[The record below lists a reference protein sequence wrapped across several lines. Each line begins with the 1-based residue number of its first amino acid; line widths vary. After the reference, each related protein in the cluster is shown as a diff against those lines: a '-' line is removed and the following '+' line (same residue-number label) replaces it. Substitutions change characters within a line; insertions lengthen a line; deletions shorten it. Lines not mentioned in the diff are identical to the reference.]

1 MALSKIKANSLGTTG
16 TPTSSTYL
24 SGTMAWTSLTAD
36 ITGVTAGTGM
46 TGGGITGDVTLNVI
60 GGTGIDA
67 NADDI
72 AIDSTVATLTGSQSL
87 SNKTITASSFSGTQV
102 DVTAQGDLRLQD
114 TTGGQYVALQAP
126 GTVATSYT
134 LTFPGDDGTNE
145 QFLQTN
151 GSGVLAWAAAGGATG
166 AGGDEVFYENGQ
178 TVTTDYT
185 VTASTNAMSAGPVT
199 LANGVDVTLT
209 GTSEWVIV

>member
-16 TPTSSTYL
+16 TPTSTTYL

-36 ITGVTAGTGM
+36 ITGVTAGTGLS
-46 TGGGITGDVTLNVI
+46 GGGVSGDVTL
-60 GGTGIDA
+60 
-67 NADDI
+67 
-72 AIDSTVATLTGSQSL
+72 AIDTATTVDLSTAQAL
-87 SNKTITASSFSGTQV
+87 SNKTFNQIDITT
-102 DVTAQGDLRLQD
+102 QGDLRLQD

-178 TVTTDYT
+178 TVTTDYS

-199 LANGVDVTLT
+199 LASGVDVTHT

>member
-16 TPTSSTYL
+16 TPTSTTYL

-46 TGGGITGDVTLNVI
+46 TGGGTEGDVTLNVI

-72 AIDSTVATLTGSQSL
+72 AIDSTVATLTGTQTL
-87 SNKTITASSFSGTQV
+87 TNKTITAVQL
-102 DVTAQGDLRLQD
+102 DIEAQGDLRLQD

-134 LTFPGDDGTNE
+134 LTFPGDDGANE
-145 QFLQTN
+145 EFLQTN
-151 GSGVLAWAAAGGATG
+151 GSGVLAWAVAGGATG
-166 AGGDEVFYENGQ
+166 AGGDTVFYENGQ
-178 TVTTDYT
+178 SVTTSYS
-185 VTASTNAMSAGPVT
+185 VTANSNAMSAGPVT
-199 LANGVDVTLT
+199 LDSGVDVTLT

>member
-16 TPTSSTYL
+16 TPTSSTFL

-46 TGGGITGDVTLNVI
+46 TGGGTSGDVTLNVI

-72 AIDSTVATLTGSQSL
+72 AIDSTVATLTGTQTL
-87 SNKTITASSFSGTQV
+87 TNKTITAVQL
-102 DVTAQGDLRLQD
+102 DIEAQGDLRLQD

-134 LTFPGDDGTNE
+134 LTFPGDDGVNE

-178 TVTTDYT
+178 TVTTDYS

-199 LANGVDVTLT
+199 LASGVDVTLT

>member
-16 TPTSSTYL
+16 TPTSTTFL

-36 ITGVTAGTGM
+36 ITGVTAGTGLS
-46 TGGGITGDVTLNVI
+46 GGGTSGDVTL
-60 GGTGIDA
+60 
-67 NADDI
+67 
-72 AIDSTVATLTGSQSL
+72 AIDTATTVDLSTAQAL

-178 TVTTDYT
+178 SVTTSYS
-185 VTASTNAMSAGPVT
+185 VTANSNAMSAGPVT
-199 LANGVDVTLT
+199 LDSGVDVTLT

>member
-16 TPTSSTYL
+16 TPTSSTFL
-24 SGTMAWTSLTAD
+24 SGTIAWTALTAD

-46 TGGGITGDVTLNVI
+46 TGGGISGDVTLNVI

-126 GTVATSYT
+126 GTVSTSYT
-134 LTFPGDDGTNE
+134 LTLPGDDGANE
-145 QFLQTN
+145 EFLQTN
-151 GSGVLAWAAAGGATG
+151 GSGVLAWAVAGGATG
-166 AGGDEVFYENGQ
+166 AGGDTVFYENGQ

-199 LANGVDVTLT
+199 LAVGVDVTLT

>member
-16 TPTSSTYL
+16 TPTSTTFL

-36 ITGVTAGTGM
+36 ITGVTAGTGLS
-46 TGGGITGDVTLNVI
+46 GGGTSGDVTLS
-60 GGTGIDA
+60 IDTA
-67 NADDI
+67 TTVDL
-72 AIDSTVATLTGSQSL
+72 STAQAL

-134 LTFPGDDGTNE
+134 LTMPGDDGTNE

-151 GSGVLAWAAAGGATG
+151 GSGVLTWAAAGGATG

-178 TVTTDYT
+178 TVTTSYS
-185 VTASTNAMSAGPVT
+185 VTANTNAMSAGPVT
-199 LANGVDVTLT
+199 LDSGVDVTLT

>member
-46 TGGGITGDVTLNVI
+46 TGGGTEGDVTLNVI

-72 AIDSTVATLTGSQSL
+72 AIDSTVATLTGTQTL
-87 SNKTITASSFSGTQV
+87 TNKTITAVQL
-102 DVTAQGDLRLQD
+102 DIEAQGDLRLQD

-134 LTFPGDDGTNE
+134 LTFPGDDGANE
-145 QFLQTN
+145 EFLQTN

-199 LANGVDVTLT
+199 LASGVDVTLT

>member
-16 TPTSSTYL
+16 TPTSTTFL

-36 ITGVTAGTGM
+36 ITGVTAGTGLS
-46 TGGGITGDVTLNVI
+46 GGGTSGDVSL
-60 GGTGIDA
+60 
-67 NADDI
+67 
-72 AIDSTVATLTGSQSL
+72 AIDTATTVDLSTAQAL

-145 QFLQTN
+145 QFLQTD

-166 AGGDEVFYENGQ
+166 AGGDTVFYENGQ
-178 TVTTDYT
+178 TVTTAYT
-185 VTASTNAMSAGPVT
+185 VTANDNAVSAGPVSVQ
-199 LANGVDVTLT
+199 ANVTLT

>member
-16 TPTSSTYL
+16 TPTSTTFL

-36 ITGVTAGTGM
+36 ITGVTAGTGLS
-46 TGGGITGDVTLNVI
+46 GGGTSGDVTLS
-60 GGTGIDA
+60 IDTA
-67 NADDI
+67 TTVDL
-72 AIDSTVATLTGSQSL
+72 STAQAL

-114 TTGGQYVALQAP
+114 TTGGQYVAIQAP

-134 LTFPGDDGTNE
+134 LTMPGDDGTNE

-151 GSGVLAWAAAGGATG
+151 GSGVLTWAAAGGATG

-178 TVTTDYT
+178 TVTTSYS
-185 VTASTNAMSAGPVT
+185 VTANTNAMSAGPVT
-199 LANGVDVTLT
+199 LDSGVDVTLT

>member
-16 TPTSSTYL
+16 TPTSTTYL

-36 ITGVTAGTGM
+36 ITGVTAGTGLS
-46 TGGGITGDVTLNVI
+46 GGGVSGDVTL
-60 GGTGIDA
+60 
-67 NADDI
+67 
-72 AIDSTVATLTGSQSL
+72 AIDTATTVDLSTAQAL
-87 SNKTITASSFSGTQV
+87 SNKTITASSFSRTQV
-102 DVTAQGDLRLQD
+102 YVTTQGDLRLQD

-178 TVTTDYT
+178 SVTTSYS
-185 VTASTNAMSAGPVT
+185 VTANSNAMSAGPVT
-199 LANGVDVTLT
+199 LDSGVDVTLT

>member
-16 TPTSSTYL
+16 PPSSTTFL
-24 SGTMAWTSLTAD
+24 SRTMAWTSLPAE

-46 TGGGITGDVTLNVI
+46 TGGGTEGDVTLNVI

-72 AIDSTVATLTGSQSL
+72 AIDSTVATLTGTQTL
-87 SNKTITASSFSGTQV
+87 TNKTITAVQL
-102 DVTAQGDLRLQD
+102 DIEAQGDLRLQD

-134 LTFPGDDGTNE
+134 LTFPGDDGANE
-145 QFLQTN
+145 EFLQTN
-151 GSGVLAWAAAGGATG
+151 GSGVLAWAVAGGATG
-166 AGGDEVFYENGQ
+166 AGGDTVFYENGQ
-178 TVTTDYT
+178 SVTTSYS
-185 VTASTNAMSAGPVT
+185 VTANSNAMSAGPVT
-199 LANGVDVTLT
+199 LDSGVDVTLT

>member
-16 TPTSSTYL
+16 TPTSSTFL

-46 TGGGITGDVTLNVI
+46 TGGGTSGDVTLNVI

-72 AIDSTVATLTGSQSL
+72 AIDSTVATLTGTQTL
-87 SNKTITASSFSGTQV
+87 TNKTITAVQL
-102 DVTAQGDLRLQD
+102 DIEAQGDLRLQD

-151 GSGVLAWAAAGGATG
+151 GSGVLAWAGAGGATG
-166 AGGDEVFYENGQ
+166 AGGDTVFYENGP
-178 TVTTDYT
+178 TVTTAYT
-185 VTASTNAMSAGPVT
+185 VTANDNAVSAGPIT
-199 LANGVDVTLT
+199 INADVTLT

>member
-16 TPTSSTYL
+16 TPTSTTYL

-36 ITGVTAGTGM
+36 ITGVPAGTGLS
-46 TGGGITGDVTLNVI
+46 GGGVSGDVTL
-60 GGTGIDA
+60 
-67 NADDI
+67 
-72 AIDSTVATLTGSQSL
+72 AIDTATTVDLSTAQAL
-87 SNKTITASSFSGTQV
+87 SNKTFNQIDITT
-102 DVTAQGDLRLQD
+102 QGDLRLQD

-178 TVTTDYT
+178 SVTTSYS
-185 VTASTNAMSAGPVT
+185 VTANSNAMSAGPVT
-199 LANGVDVTLT
+199 LDSGVDVTLT

>member
-16 TPTSSTYL
+16 TPTSTTFL

-36 ITGVTAGTGM
+36 ITGVTAGTGLS
-46 TGGGITGDVTLNVI
+46 GGGTSGDVTLS
-60 GGTGIDA
+60 IDTA
-67 NADDI
+67 TTVDL
-72 AIDSTVATLTGSQSL
+72 STAQAL

-145 QFLQTN
+145 QFLQTD

-178 TVTTDYT
+178 SVTTSYS
-185 VTASTNAMSAGPVT
+185 VTANSNAMSAGPVT
-199 LANGVDVTLT
+199 LDSGVDVTLT

>member
-16 TPTSSTYL
+16 TPPSTTYL

-36 ITGVTAGTGM
+36 ITGVTAGTGLS
-46 TGGGITGDVTLNVI
+46 GGGVSGDVTL
-60 GGTGIDA
+60 
-67 NADDI
+67 
-72 AIDSTVATLTGSQSL
+72 AIDTATTVDLSTAQAL
-87 SNKTITASSFSGTQV
+87 SNKTFNQIDITT
-102 DVTAQGDLRLQD
+102 QGDLRLQD

-178 TVTTDYT
+178 SVTTSYS
-185 VTASTNAMSAGPVT
+185 VTANSNAMSAGPVT
-199 LANGVDVTLT
+199 LDSGVDVTLT

>member
-16 TPTSSTYL
+16 TPTSTTYL

-46 TGGGITGDVTLNVI
+46 TGGGTEGDVTLNVI

-72 AIDSTVATLTGSQSL
+72 AIDSTVATLTGTQTL
-87 SNKTITASSFSGTQV
+87 TNKTITAVQL
-102 DVTAQGDLRLQD
+102 DIEAQGDLRLQD

-145 QFLQTN
+145 QFLQTD

-178 TVTTDYT
+178 SVTTSYS
-185 VTASTNAMSAGPVT
+185 VTANSNAMSAGPVT
-199 LANGVDVTLT
+199 LDSGVDVTLT

>member
-16 TPTSSTYL
+16 TPSSTTFL

-46 TGGGITGDVTLNVI
+46 TGGGTEGDVTLNVI

-72 AIDSTVATLTGSQSL
+72 AIDSTVTTLTGTQTL
-87 SNKTITASSFSGTQV
+87 TNKTITAVQL
-102 DVTAQGDLRLQD
+102 DIEAQGDLRLQD

-178 TVTTDYT
+178 SVTTSYS
-185 VTASTNAMSAGPVT
+185 VTANSNAMSAGPVT
-199 LANGVDVTLT
+199 LDSGVDVTLT

>member
-16 TPTSSTYL
+16 TPTSTTFL

-46 TGGGITGDVTLNVI
+46 TGGGTEGDVTLNVI

-72 AIDSTVATLTGSQSL
+72 AIDSTVATLTGTQTL
-87 SNKTITASSFSGTQV
+87 TNKTITAVQL
-102 DVTAQGDLRLQD
+102 DIEAQGDLRLQD

-134 LTFPGDDGTNE
+134 LTFPGDDGVNE

-178 TVTTDYT
+178 SVTTSYS
-185 VTASTNAMSAGPVT
+185 VTANSNAMSAGPVT
-199 LANGVDVTLT
+199 LDSGVDVTLT

>member
-16 TPTSSTYL
+16 TPSSTTFL

-36 ITGVTAGTGM
+36 ITGVTAGTGLS
-46 TGGGITGDVTLNVI
+46 GGGTSGDVTL
-60 GGTGIDA
+60 
-67 NADDI
+67 
-72 AIDSTVATLTGSQSL
+72 AIDTATTVDLSTAQAL
-87 SNKTITASSFSGTQV
+87 SNKTFNQIDITT
-102 DVTAQGDLRLQD
+102 QGDLRLQD

-134 LTFPGDDGTNE
+134 LTFPGDDGVNE

-178 TVTTDYT
+178 SVTTSYS
-185 VTASTNAMSAGPVT
+185 VTANSNAMSAGPVT
-199 LANGVDVTLT
+199 LDSGVDVTLT

>member
-1 MALSKIKANSLGTTG
+1 M
-16 TPTSSTYL
+16 
-24 SGTMAWTSLTAD
+24 
-36 ITGVTAGTGM
+36 
-46 TGGGITGDVTLNVI
+46 
-60 GGTGIDA
+60 
-67 NADDI
+67 
-72 AIDSTVATLTGSQSL
+72 
-87 SNKTITASSFSGTQV
+87 
-102 DVTAQGDLRLQD
+102 RLQD

-178 TVTTDYT
+178 SVTTRLFRDC
-185 VTASTNAMSAGPVT
+185 
-199 LANGVDVTLT
+199 
-209 GTSEWVIV
+209 

>member
-16 TPTSSTYL
+16 TPSSTTFL

-36 ITGVTAGTGM
+36 ITGVTAGTGLS
-46 TGGGITGDVTLNVI
+46 GGGTSCDVTLNVI
-60 GGTGIDA
+60 GRTGIDT

-72 AIDSTVATLTGSQSL
+72 AVDSTVATLTGTQAL

-126 GTVATSYT
+126 GTVSTSYT

-178 TVTTDYT
+178 SVTTSYS
-185 VTASTNAMSAGPVT
+185 VTANSNAMSAGPVT
-199 LANGVDVTLT
+199 LDSGVDVTLT

>member
-16 TPTSSTYL
+16 TPSSTTFL

-36 ITGVTAGTGM
+36 ITGVTAGTGLS
-46 TGGGITGDVTLNVI
+46 GGGTSGDVTL
-60 GGTGIDA
+60 
-67 NADDI
+67 
-72 AIDSTVATLTGSQSL
+72 AIDTATTVDLSTAQAL

-178 TVTTDYT
+178 SVTTSYS
-185 VTASTNAMSAGPVT
+185 VTANSNAMSAGPVT
-199 LANGVDVTLT
+199 LDSGVDVTLT

>member
-16 TPTSSTYL
+16 TPSSTTFL

-36 ITGVTAGTGM
+36 ITGVTAGTGLS
-46 TGGGITGDVTLNVI
+46 GGGTSGDVTLSI
-60 GGTGIDA
+60 DTGTTVDL
-67 NADDI
+67 
-72 AIDSTVATLTGSQSL
+72 STAQAL

-102 DVTAQGDLRLQD
+102 DVTAEGDLRLQD
-114 TTGGQYVALQAP
+114 ASGGEYVAFQAP
-126 GTVATSYT
+126 TTVSTSYT
-134 LTFPGDDGTNE
+134 LTMPGDDGTNE

-151 GSGVLAWAAAGGATG
+151 GSGVLTWAAAGGATG

-178 TVTTDYT
+178 TVTTSYS
-185 VTASTNAMSAGPVT
+185 VTANTNAMSAGPVT
-199 LANGVDVTLT
+199 LDSGVDVTLT

>member
-16 TPTSSTYL
+16 TPTSSTFL

-46 TGGGITGDVTLNVI
+46 TGGGISGDVTLNVI

-72 AIDSTVATLTGSQSL
+72 AIDSTVTTLTGTQTL
-87 SNKTITASSFSGTQV
+87 TNKTITAVQL
-102 DVTAQGDLRLQD
+102 DIEAQGDLRLQD

-134 LTFPGDDGTNE
+134 LTFPGDDGANE
-145 QFLQTN
+145 EFLQTN

-178 TVTTDYT
+178 TVTTDYS
-185 VTASTNAMSAGPVT
+185 VTANTNAMSAGPVT
-199 LANGVDVTLT
+199 LASGVDVTLT

>member
-16 TPTSSTYL
+16 TPTSTTFL

-36 ITGVTAGTGM
+36 ITGVTAGTGLS
-46 TGGGITGDVTLNVI
+46 GGGTSGDVSL
-60 GGTGIDA
+60 
-67 NADDI
+67 
-72 AIDSTVATLTGSQSL
+72 AIDTGTTVDLSTAQTL
-87 SNKTITASSFSGTQV
+87 SNKTFNQV
-102 DVTAQGDLRLQD
+102 DIEAQGDLRLQD
-114 TTGGQYVALQAP
+114 TTGGEYVALQAP

-145 QFLQTN
+145 QFLQTD

-166 AGGDEVFYENGQ
+166 AGGDTVFYENGQ
-178 TVTTDYT
+178 TVTTAYT
-185 VTASTNAMSAGPVT
+185 VTANDNAVSAGPVSVQ
-199 LANGVDVTLT
+199 ANVTLT

>member
-16 TPTSSTYL
+16 TPSSTTFL

-36 ITGVTAGTGM
+36 ITGVTAGTGLS
-46 TGGGITGDVTLNVI
+46 GGGTSGAVTL
-60 GGTGIDA
+60 
-67 NADDI
+67 
-72 AIDSTVATLTGSQSL
+72 AIDTATTVDLSTAQTL
-87 SNKTITASSFSGTQV
+87 SNKTFNQV
-102 DVTAQGDLRLQD
+102 DIEAQGDLRLQD

-178 TVTTDYT
+178 SVTTSYS
-185 VTASTNAMSAGPVT
+185 VTANSNAMSAGPVT
-199 LANGVDVTLT
+199 LDSGVDVTLT

>member
-16 TPTSSTYL
+16 TPTSTTFL

-36 ITGVTAGTGM
+36 ITGVTAGTGLS
-46 TGGGITGDVTLNVI
+46 GGGTSGDVTL
-60 GGTGIDA
+60 
-67 NADDI
+67 
-72 AIDSTVATLTGSQSL
+72 AIDTATTVDLSTAQAL

-145 QFLQTN
+145 QFLQTD

-178 TVTTDYT
+178 SVTTSYS
-185 VTASTNAMSAGPVT
+185 VTANTNAMSAGPVT
-199 LANGVDVTLT
+199 LDSGVDVTLT

>member
-36 ITGVTAGTGM
+36 ITGVTAGTGLS
-46 TGGGITGDVTLNVI
+46 GGGTSGDVTL
-60 GGTGIDA
+60 
-67 NADDI
+67 
-72 AIDSTVATLTGSQSL
+72 AIDTATTVDLSTAQAL

-178 TVTTDYT
+178 SVTTSYS
-185 VTASTNAMSAGPVT
+185 VTANSNAMSAGPVT
-199 LANGVDVTLT
+199 LDSGVDVTLT
-209 GTSEWVIV
+209 GTSEWVIVYHGNTLC

>member
-16 TPTSSTYL
+16 TPSSTTFL

-36 ITGVTAGTGM
+36 ITAVTAGTGLS
-46 TGGGITGDVTLNVI
+46 GGGVSGDVTL
-60 GGTGIDA
+60 
-67 NADDI
+67 
-72 AIDSTVATLTGSQSL
+72 AIDTATTVDLSTAQAL
-87 SNKTITASSFSGTQV
+87 SNKTFNQIDITT
-102 DVTAQGDLRLQD
+102 QGDLRLQD

-178 TVTTDYT
+178 SVTTSYS
-185 VTASTNAMSAGPVT
+185 VTANSNAMSAGPVT
-199 LANGVDVTLT
+199 LDSGVDVTLT

>member
-16 TPTSSTYL
+16 TASSTTYL
-24 SGTMAWTSLTAD
+24 RGDMAWTAIAGD
-36 ITGVTAGTGM
+36 IEGVTAGNGLS
-46 TGGGITGDVTLNVI
+46 GGGTSG
-60 GGTGIDA
+60 
-67 NADDI
+67 
-72 AIDSTVATLTGSQSL
+72 TVALAINTAITADLSTAQAL
-87 SNKTITASSFSGTQV
+87 SNKTFNQIDITT
-102 DVTAQGDLRLQD
+102 QGDLRLQD

-178 TVTTDYT
+178 SVTTSYS
-185 VTASTNAMSAGPVT
+185 VTANSNAMSAGPVT
-199 LANGVDVTLT
+199 LDSGVDVTLT

>member
-16 TPTSSTYL
+16 TPSSTTFL

-36 ITGVTAGTGM
+36 ITGVTAGTGLS
-46 TGGGITGDVTLNVI
+46 GGGTSGDVTLSI
-60 GGTGIDA
+60 DTGTTVDL
-67 NADDI
+67 
-72 AIDSTVATLTGSQSL
+72 STAQAL

-114 TTGGQYVALQAP
+114 NTGGQYVAFQAP
-126 GTVATSYT
+126 TTVSTSYT
-134 LTFPGDDGTNE
+134 LTMPGDDGTNE

-151 GSGVLAWAAAGGATG
+151 GSGVLTWAAAGGATG
-166 AGGDEVFYENGQ
+166 GGTDTVFYENGQ
-178 TVTTDYT
+178 TVTTAYT
-185 VTASTNAMSAGPVT
+185 LTANNNAVSAGPVSVQ
-199 LANGVDVTLT
+199 ANVTLT

>member
-16 TPTSSTYL
+16 TPTSTTYL

-36 ITGVTAGTGM
+36 ITGVTAGTGLS
-46 TGGGITGDVTLNVI
+46 GGGVSGDVTL
-60 GGTGIDA
+60 
-67 NADDI
+67 
-72 AIDSTVATLTGSQSL
+72 AIDTATTVDLSTAQAL
-87 SNKTITASSFSGTQV
+87 SNKTFNQIDITT
-102 DVTAQGDLRLQD
+102 QGDLRLQD

-166 AGGDEVFYENGQ
+166 AGGDEVFYEHGQ
-178 TVTTDYT
+178 SVTTSYS
-185 VTASTNAMSAGPVT
+185 VTANSNAMSAGPVT
-199 LANGVDVTLT
+199 LDSGVDVTLT